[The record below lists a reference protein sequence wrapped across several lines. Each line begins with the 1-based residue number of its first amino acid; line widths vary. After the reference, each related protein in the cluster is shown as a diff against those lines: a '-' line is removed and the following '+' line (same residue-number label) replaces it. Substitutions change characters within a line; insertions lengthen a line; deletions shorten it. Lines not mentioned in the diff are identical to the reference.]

1 MKDTKLLAAFKTL
14 DSKQLKKFIKF
25 IESPYYNEHAG
36 LVRLGHYLFQLS
48 PDFLEDDLDRRK
60 VFAHVYPD
68 EEYNDLRFRHLSSD
82 FLKLLEKF
90 FATEELKAS
99 AYDLDINSLR
109 AARKKGLEKHFNS
122 IYRKL
127 LKRFQNDNVVDGDF
141 YFKTHL
147 IESEYND
154 FLSDRYVRKGENNF
168 ENTVDSLDTYFILT
182 KLKFGCYRLDFQ
194 KVFDREYNIF
204 LLDDILNHVQK
215 KDYSDKPL
223 IAAYFHI
230 YNMLDGQEA
239 EENYAN
245 VKAILDEHLDHF
257 GHRDQK
263 DILHFAMN
271 FCIRRLNKGG
281 AKYYRESFSLYKMG
295 LEKEVLLENG
305 QLSPWTFKNVVVN
318 GCYLDE
324 FSWVEGFISKY
335 HDLIPEEHRDNSYT
349 FNLALVHWFKKD
361 YKKVLRLISRVE
373 FDDPFYALDAKTIL
387 LKIYFEQREYDSL
400 LSLCESFR
408 IYLKRNRL
416 VSETHKKYRL
426 DLIRYAARLIKVKP
440 YQKDRLGKIKQEIVQ
455 QPDIN
460 NRKWLLDQIE
470 VMETEFADY

>member
-14 DSKQLKKFIKF
+14 DSKQLKKFMKF

-36 LVRLGHYLFQLS
+36 IVRLGNYLTHLS
-48 PDFLEDDLDRRK
+48 PIFPEENLDKRK
-60 VFAHVYPD
+60 VFSQVYPL
-68 EEYNDLRFRHLSSD
+68 EEFNDLRFRHLSSD
-82 FLKLLEKF
+82 FLKLLERF
-90 FATEELKAS
+90 FAVEELHES
-99 AYDLDINSLR
+99 QYDLDINSLK

-127 LKRFQNDNVVDGDF
+127 LKRFRNDEMADGDF

-168 ENTVDSLDTYFILT
+168 ENTVESLDTYFILT

-204 LLDDILNHVQK
+204 LLDDILSHVQK
-215 KDYSDKPL
+215 KDYSGKPL
-223 IAAYFHI
+223 IASYFHI
-230 YNMLDGQEA
+230 YNMLDGKDA
-239 EENYAN
+239 EENYAA

-257 GHRDQK
+257 GHRDQN

-281 AKYYRESFSLYKMG
+281 AKYYRESFSLYQMG
-295 LEKEVLLENG
+295 LDKGVLLENG
-305 QLSPWTFKNVVVN
+305 QLSPWTAKNVVTI
-318 GCYLDE
+318 GCYLGE
-324 FSWVEGFISKY
+324 FNWVEAFVRDYS
-335 HDLIPEEHRDNSYT
+335 DLIPDEHRDNSTT
-349 FNLALVHWFKKD
+349 FNLALVHWFRKD
-361 YKKVLRLISRVE
+361 YSKVLRLISRVE

-426 DLIRYAARLIKVKP
+426 DLIRYAARLVKVKP
-440 YQKDRLGKIKQEIVQ
+440 YQKERLGKIKQEIMQ

-460 NRKWLLDQIE
+460 NRKWLLDQID
-470 VMETEFADY
+470 VMEKEFAD